1 MREKN
6 TREQGRK
13 YIFQE
18 KSGISEKQRESLF
31 GHKAL
36 TVWLT
41 GLSGSGKSTI
51 ARLLETKLYEKG
63 IHSYILDG
71 DNLRNGLN
79 ADLGFSPED
88 RCENIRR
95 VAEVSRLM
103 NDAGL
108 LVIAAFVSPYSKD
121 RENAR
126 KITGDKFIEVYVD
139 AAIETCRKRD
149 PKGLYARFDA
159 GAFTGLTGI
168 DAPYEIPKKPD
179 LHINTEKE
187 TAEESVGRILK
198 RINSFI

>member
-1 MREKN
+1 MFKRKKM
-6 TREQGRK
+6 K
-13 YIFQE
+13 YIFKE

-108 LVIAAFVSPYSKD
+108 VVIAAFVSPYEKD
-121 RENAR
+121 RKNAR
-126 KITGDKFIEVYVD
+126 KIIGNKFIEVYVD
-139 AAIETCRKRD
+139 ASIDVCRERD
-149 PKGLYARFDA
+149 PKGLYAKFDA

-168 DAPYEIPKKPD
+168 DAPYEIPENPD
-179 LHINTEKE
+179 LHINTENE
-187 TAEESVGRILK
+187 TAEESVKNIVALIKLRLL
-198 RINSFI
+198 F

>member
-1 MREKN
+1 M
-6 TREQGRK
+6 K
-13 YIFQE
+13 YIFKE

-108 LVIAAFVSPYSKD
+108 VVIAAFVSPYEKD
-121 RENAR
+121 RKNAR
-126 KITGDKFIEVYVD
+126 KIIGNKFIEVYVD
-139 AAIETCRKRD
+139 ASIDVCRERD
-149 PKGLYARFDA
+149 PKGLYAKFDA

-168 DAPYEIPKKPD
+168 DAPYEIPENPD
-179 LHINTEKE
+179 LHINTENE
-187 TAEESVGRILK
+187 TAEESVKNIVALIKLRLL
-198 RINSFI
+198 F